1 MYKITI
7 SRIFFIFVL
16 GTFFIPQE
24 LYGKIFKYV
33 NKYGQICF
41 VDDESKIPLEYL
53 EDSSVYHDRF
63 DGVSEKKR
71 LEIMKR
77 EAELARKHK
86 ELLQKE
92 DEELKKAEELAAREK
107 YLASLQSKVT
117 IIGNQVLVPV
127 LLGYDNREI
136 KAQLLLDTGASIT
149 ALHKEL
155 ANKLYIGN
163 TRKIALQ
170 GAGGNIIQA
179 ALVKLNY
186 IKVGP
191 VKKSDIYA
199 GIIEHNGPS
208 VNHSGL
214 LGMNFLK
221 GLDYTIDF
229 DKKVIKWKSKER
241 GRNDFHK

>member
-7 SRIFFIFVL
+7 FRIFVIFVL
-16 GTFFIPQE
+16 GTFFIPQQI
-24 LYGKIFKYV
+24 YGKIFKYV
-33 NKYGQICF
+33 NKYGHICF
-41 VDDESKIPLEYL
+41 VDDESKIPSEYL
-53 EDSSVYHDRF
+53 ENSTIYHDRF

-71 LEIMKR
+71 LKIMAG
-77 EAELARKHK
+77 EVELAK
-86 ELLQKE
+86 EHEKLLQKE
-92 DEELKKAEELAAREK
+92 YEALKKAEELAVSEK
-107 YLASLQSKVT
+107 KLAGLESKVT

-127 LLGYDNREI
+127 LLGYDDREI

-163 TRKIALQ
+163 TKKIALQ

-179 ALVKLNY
+179 ALVKLDY
-186 IKVGP
+186 IKAGP
-191 VKKSDIYA
+191 VKKSDVYA
-199 GIIEHNGPS
+199 GIIEHNGKR

-221 GLDYTIDF
+221 GIDYTIDF
-229 DKKVIKWKSKER
+229 DKKIIKWKPKQ
-241 GRNDFHK
+241 

>member
-7 SRIFFIFVL
+7 FRIFFIFVL
-16 GTFFIPQE
+16 GTLFIPQQ
-24 LYGKIFKYV
+24 LYGKFFKYV
-33 NKYGQICF
+33 NKAGHSCF
-41 VDDESKIPLEYL
+41 VDDESKIPLECL
-53 EDSSVYHDRF
+53 ENSTVYHDRF
-63 DGVSEKKR
+63 DGISEKKR
-71 LEIMKR
+71 LEILER
-77 EAELARKHK
+77 EDKLAREH
-86 ELLQKE
+86 EEFLQKE
-92 DEELKKAEELAAREK
+92 YEELKKAEELAARKK
-107 YLASLQSKVT
+107 YLASLQSEVT

-127 LLGYDNREI
+127 LLCYGNKEI

-155 ANKLYIGN
+155 ANKLSIGN

-170 GAGGNIIQA
+170 GAGGNIIHA
-179 ALVKLNY
+179 ALVKLDY

-214 LGMNFLK
+214 LGMNFLR
-221 GLDYTIDF
+221 GIDYTIDF
-229 DKKVIKWKSKER
+229 DKKIIKWKPKQ
-241 GRNDFHK
+241 